1 VSLFYLLLFISFF
14 RMVTNKI
21 DDMMKDRSDYKSF
34 YYRPISANH
43 HRVVK
48 ESMDRQESEGLN

>member
-1 VSLFYLLLFISFF
+1 
-14 RMVTNKI
+14 MVANKVNE
-21 DDMMKDRSDYKSF
+21 MMKDRSDYKSF

>member
-1 VSLFYLLLFISFF
+1 ML
-14 RMVTNKI
+14 TNKI
-21 DDMMKDRSDYKSF
+21 DEMMKDQSDYKSF

-48 ESMDRQESEGLN
+48 ESMDRSVLNPCKIKCLASIIKNLAS